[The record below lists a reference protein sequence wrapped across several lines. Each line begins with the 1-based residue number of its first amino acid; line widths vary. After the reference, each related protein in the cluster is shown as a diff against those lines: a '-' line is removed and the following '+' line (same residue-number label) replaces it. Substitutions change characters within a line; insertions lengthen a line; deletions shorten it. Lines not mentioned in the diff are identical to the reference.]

1 MNFFP
6 KVQNKIAFHRVIV
19 PEEDHHTFSISHPK
33 HLLLIDTPLAT
44 ERDLHHGSHS
54 NASSKHPQNT
64 VHEVCNDHSLSGSHH
79 DQSEIIDP
87 DEPILKRPHEASTI
101 QLFFDLFFVANL
113 TTFTTNHEIDDWDS
127 KYTCR
132 GPTQTCN
139 RLTISQHSSPTLAI
153 LASYGLPGSRTR
165 YLTFDLATTRPL
177 REHARLYNLVS

>member
-6 KVQNKIAFHRVIV
+6 KIQSKIAIHQVIV

-54 NASSKHPQNT
+54 DVSSKHPQNT
-64 VHEVCNDHSLSGSHH
+64 VHEVHSNHSPYGSHH
-79 DQSEIIDP
+79 DQSEILDP
-87 DEPILKRPHEASTI
+87 DEPVLKRPHEASTI

-127 KYTCR
+127 KYIR
-132 GPTQTCN
+132 W
-139 RLTISQHSSPTLAI
+139 SPLKLVI
-153 LASYGLPGSRTR
+153 GSRSDSTQVLSWLFWHHMV
-165 YLTFDLATTRPL
+165 YLVPK
-177 REHARLYNLVS
+177 HAI